1 MKPAL
6 AILGLILLP
15 NLPARA
21 ADGPFGSDELVAKAK
36 AEGRM
41 VLYSVNFNETEQ
53 AWTAAFNKRFPFVKV
68 ELVRAPGGQMITRIR
83 TEAAAGKLVADVI
96 EYSDRGHLKT
106 MGDLY
111 QEYAPPN
118 AADYKPEA
126 VTDPKKLWPRTT
138 SGWCIA
144 YNTELVKDPPK
155 TWWELTDPKWKG
167 HQIAEVIAGGGGPP
181 WNRVLFQRQVL
192 GVAYWEKLAA
202 NEPSLYPSGAPATDA
217 IIRGE
222 MKLGAQQ
229 TNIVIPRAREGAPIA
244 CHTPPEGIPLT
255 SYGAGIPVSAKNVN
269 AARLFLNWSLSRE
282 GQEAFVRDSAGFS
295 ALKDGPMPEG
305 IDLKLMK
312 PWYPNM
318 DDYANLQEQYVA
330 DWNKLNNYR
339 Q

>member
-1 MKPAL
+1 MNRAL
-6 AILGLILLP
+6 AVLGLILLP
-15 NLPARA
+15 LLPAKA
-21 ADGPFGSDELVAKAK
+21 AETPYGSDELIAKAK
-36 AEGRM
+36 QEGRI

-53 AWTAAFNKRFPFVKV
+53 AWIIAFNKRFPFVKV

-83 TEAAAGKLVADVI
+83 TEAAAGKVVADVI
-96 EYSDRGHLKT
+96 DYSDRGHLKT

-111 QEYAPPN
+111 QAYAPPN
-118 AADYKPEA
+118 AADFAPEA
-126 VTDPKKLWPRTT
+126 VTDPHKLWPRTT

-144 YNTELVKDPPK
+144 YNTALVDDPPK
-155 TWWELTDPKWKG
+155 SWWDLTDPKWKG

-181 WNRVLFQRQVL
+181 WNRALFQRQTL
-192 GVAYWEKLAA
+192 GLEYWQKLAA
-202 NEPSLYPSGAPATDA
+202 NEPQLYPSGAPATDA

-222 MKLGAQQ
+222 VKIGAQQ
-229 TNIVIPRAREGAPIA
+229 TNIVLPRAREGAPIA
-244 CHTPPEGIPLT
+244 CNTPPEGIPLT
-255 SYGAGIPVSAKNVN
+255 SYGAGIPVTAKNVN

-295 ALKDGPMPEG
+295 ALKDGPLPEG

-318 DDYANLQEQYVA
+318 DDYTNLQETYVA
-330 DWNKLNNYR
+330 EWNKLNNYR